1 METTTDIGVVD
12 RAQRL
17 LLAIYYLELMD
28 VHLAQFL
35 ADDLG
40 EWVHLRLVDVG
51 DLKGGGIHFV
61 GCSHATDDRHF
72 LVVASL
78 DEVEFCLDGVNAIHY
93 IVELRNVDGI
103 GCLWEVKH
111 LVFMN
116 DTAAINVMYTLLAY
130 IYFMLSYGTEGSDN
144 LAVDI
149 GKAYTVVIDDVQ
161 LADTTTCQRLDH
173 ITSHATYAEYG
184 DTASHERINGSFTHQ

>member
-1 METTTDIGVVD
+1 MEK
-12 RAQRL
+12 L
-17 LLAIYYLELMD
+17 LKTQNRMEQVYD
-28 VHLAQFL
+28 VLVKLPYVEKLGMRKEFL

-116 DTAAINVMYTLLAY
+116 DTAAIAIVKPE
-130 IYFMLSYGTEGSDN
+130 YF
-144 LAVDI
+144 
-149 GKAYTVVIDDVQ
+149 
-161 LADTTTCQRLDH
+161 
-173 ITSHATYAEYG
+173 
-184 DTASHERINGSFTHQ
+184 